1 MRRALITLFLL
12 AFASPAWAQSASCAR
27 DLADADALV
36 AAVQARDKDFTDNDD
51 AKNCRLLRQNR
62 ADMIVATQ
70 AMKRCLTGHDRSENV
85 GQMEDSLGDV
95 DAVLAAKCR

>member
-1 MRRALITLFLL
+1 MRRALAALFLL
-12 AFASPAWAQSASCAR
+12 ACTSPAGAQSATCAR

-36 AAVQARDKDFTDNDD
+36 RAVQARDKDFVENDD

-62 ADMIVATQ
+62 ADMIVAAE

>member
-1 MRRALITLFLL
+1 MRRALTALFLL
-12 AFASPAWAQSASCAR
+12 ALASPAAAQSGTCAR

-36 AAVQARDKDFTDNDD
+36 AAVQAREKDFSENDD

-62 ADMIVATQ
+62 ADMVAAT
-70 AMKRCLTGHDRSENV
+70 AIMRRCLTGHDRSENV
-85 GQMEDSLGDV
+85 GQMEDSLGDI